1 MSTDRPCRKT
11 SDFRQL
17 YRKDEENRKSVLQ
30 SMKNYFT
37 CNKQRAIKCVSNLVP
52 SYRIMKQYKWKTD
65 FIQDL
70 ICGMTVGIM
79 QLPQGN
85 FRQHMVLWDF
95 MHIRIHL
102 IMHTQV

>member
-11 SDFRQL
+11 SEFRQL
-17 YRKDEENRKSVLQ
+17 YRKEDENEKSVLQ

-37 CNKQRAIKCVSNLVP
+37 CNKERAIKCVDDFVP

-85 FRQHMVLWDF
+85 FTHVNVNVNV
-95 MHIRIHL
+95 IHF
-102 IMHTQV
+102 IMHSQE